1 METPWPMRTSATLF
15 VVLVTAFTV
24 AQTPGDTLTMYFDT
38 PGEPLQLDSVYPAGC
53 WQVGTPTKPVFTSAF
68 SPGKALVTDTLLP
81 HPANTMCY
89 AEFTLLTTDWDY
101 LGRTIQYKQQ
111 LDMDTT
117 SQASVEV
124 FDPGLQTWR
133 RFGALTGGDEYVVGQ
148 SGDGTGYTWTC
159 SSGGWED
166 VWLEAPCWGLF
177 WSEGEK
183 DAEWYDPLMRLRF
196 VFESLGNPDSLD
208 GWMIDNVRASVSF
221 CAGSVGES
229 FLDKVRIHPS
239 PASSNVAIDL
249 GTASQESLAITV
261 FTSDGS
267 MVTNTMRFN
276 GGQARIDV
284 SSWMDGLYLIRIEQ
298 EGQYTSRRII
308 VQH

>member
-1 METPWPMRTSATLF
+1 MRTSATLF
-15 VVLVTAFTV
+15 VALLTAFTV

-81 HPANTMCY
+81 HPANTTCY
-89 AEFTLLTTDWDY
+89 AEYTLLATDIMY
-101 LGRTIQYKQQ
+101 VGRTIQFKHMR
-111 LDMDTT
+111 DMDVD
-117 SQASVEV
+117 ASGWVEV
-124 FDPGLQTWR
+124 FDLFTQTWLR
-133 RFGALTGGDEYVVGQ
+133 IGATADGYYNAGDVTQTLNGPAFIG
-148 SGDGTGYTWTC
+148 SDSTWT
-159 SSGGWED
+159 D
-166 VWLEAPCWGLF
+166 VWVESPCIGVF
-177 WSEGEK
+177 WNEGEK
-183 DAEWYDPLMRLRF
+183 DAEWYDPEMRVRF
-196 VFESLGNPDSLD
+196 VFASLNNPGNHD

-239 PASSNVAIDL
+239 PASSSVAIDL
-249 GTASQESLAITV
+249 GTASQGSLAITV

-267 MVTNTMRFN
+267 MATNTMRFN

-298 EGQYTSRRII
+298 EGQYISRRII